1 MNPFNRIFLYIQ
13 YLVASTV
20 ISLSFVI
27 SGALFVASIQYI
39 FSSFSGSYN
48 IANSIFMLMVVLALV
63 MFGVGIL
70 SISLPVFLWLK
81 RTIKHLWPSYDGSK
95 RFYKQLR
102 YYFGVFIT
110 LAIIIA
116 FMAYMGTFNFS
127 S

>member
-1 MNPFNRIFLYIQ
+1 MNLFNRIFLYIQ
-13 YLVASTV
+13 YLIASTI

-27 SGALFVASIQYI
+27 SGALFVASVQYV

-63 MFGVGIL
+63 MLGVGVL
-70 SISLPVFLWLK
+70 SISIPAFLWLN
-81 RTIKHLWPSYDGSK
+81 RTITHLWLSYDGSK
-95 RFYKQLR
+95 RFYKQLH

-116 FMAYMGTFNFS
+116 FMAYMGTFNS
-127 S
+127 SS